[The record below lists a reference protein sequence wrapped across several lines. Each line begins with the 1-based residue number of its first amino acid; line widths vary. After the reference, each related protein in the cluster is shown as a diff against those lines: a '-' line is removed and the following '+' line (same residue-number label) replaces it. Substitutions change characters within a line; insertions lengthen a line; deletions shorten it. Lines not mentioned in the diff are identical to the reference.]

1 MERRQFLESC
11 AVAAGALLT
20 SSTVTSASA
29 QTPARPRRPLK
40 IDFYGRHL
48 LWLRNPDEIAAI
60 VKESGYDGLDINVRP
75 GAQGH
80 VAPER
85 VKQDLPPF
93 VAAIRKHG
101 VEVTAITPPIADTDS
116 PYAEDIIATA
126 SSIGITHYWWGT
138 WRYNQTQSIA
148 EQLEAIKPKVAKL
161 AAMNAK
167 YKMTAMYH
175 TYAGNA
181 VGTPIWDLLSILKG
195 HDPAQVGF
203 HYDVG
208 HMVREGANGLWALN
222 LRAAGQYVTGVSVK
236 DFVWSKT
243 KEGRWRTEW
252 APLGEGLVQLDEV
265 AKILKE
271 IEFSGPIE
279 NQPEYREGMGGQST
293 LTIPREQF
301 VAAMKK
307 DQQVLRAA
315 LAGAGL
321 V

>member
-1 MERRQFLESC
+1 MKRRQFLESC
-11 AVAAGALLT
+11 ALGAGALL
-20 SSTVTSASA
+20 VPAALPAAA

-40 IDFYGRHL
+40 LDFYGRHL

-60 VKESGYDGLDINVRP
+60 VKEAGYDGLDINVRP
-75 GAQGH
+75 GNQGH

-101 VEVTAITPPIADTDS
+101 IEVSAITPPITDADS
-116 PYAEDIIATA
+116 PFAEDILATA

-138 WRYNQTQSIA
+138 WRYNQKDTIA
-148 EQLEAIKPKVAKL
+148 AQLEALRPKVARL
-161 AAMNAK
+161 AALNAK
-167 YKMTAMYH
+167 YRMTAMYH

-181 VGTPIWDLLSILKG
+181 VGTPIWDLLSILKD

-203 HYDVG
+203 HFDVG

-222 LRAAGQYVTGVSVK
+222 LRAAGKYVTGVSVK
-236 DFVWSKT
+236 DFIWT
-243 KEGRWRTEW
+243 KAADGRWRTEW
-252 APLGEGLVQLDEV
+252 TPLGEGLVQLDEM
-265 AKILKE
+265 ARILKE
-271 IEFSGPIE
+271 IDFSGPIE
-279 NQPEYREGMGGQST
+279 SQPEYREGMGGQSE
-293 LTIPREQF
+293 LTIPRERF
-301 VAAMKK
+301 VTVIRK

-321 V
+321 L

>member
-1 MERRQFLESC
+1 MHRRRFLESC
-11 AVAAGALLT
+11 AVVAGALVAPRAAGAE
-20 SSTVTSASA
+20 A
-29 QTPARPRRPLK
+29 QTPSRRPLK
-40 IDFYGRHL
+40 LDFYGRHL
-48 LWLRNPDEIAAI
+48 LWLRNPEEIAAI
-60 VKESGYDGLDINVRP
+60 VKEAGYDGLDINVRP

-93 VAAIRKHG
+93 VAAIRRHG
-101 VEVTAITPPIADTDS
+101 IAVSAITPPIADVES
-116 PYAEDIIATA
+116 PFAEDILATA
-126 SSIGITHYWWGT
+126 SSVGITHYWWGT
-138 WRYNQTQSIA
+138 WRYNTKEPIA
-148 EQLEAIKPKVAKL
+148 AQLEALRPKVAKL
-161 AAMNAK
+161 AALNAK

-181 VGTPIWDLLSILKG
+181 VGTPIWDLLSILKD

-222 LRAAGQYVTGVSVK
+222 LRAAGKYVTGVSVK
-236 DFVWSKT
+236 DFIWVKT
-243 KEGRWRTEW
+243 PEGQWRTEW
-252 APLGEGLVQLDEV
+252 APLGEGLVPLNEM

-271 IEFSGPIE
+271 IDFVGPIE
-279 NQPEYREGMGGQST
+279 SQPEYPDGMGGQGT
-293 LTIPREQF
+293 LTIPRQRF
-301 VAAMKK
+301 VAVIRK

-321 V
+321 L

>member
-1 MERRQFLESC
+1 MQRRQFLESC
-11 AVAAGALLT
+11 AVAAGAMLAP
-20 SSTVTSASA
+20 SRVFA
-29 QTPARPRRPLK
+29 QTPAPPRRPLK
-40 IDFYGRHL
+40 LDFYGRHL
-48 LWLRNPDEIAAI
+48 LWLRNPDEIALITREA
-60 VKESGYDGLDINVRP
+60 GYDGLDINVRP
-75 GAQGH
+75 GNQGH

-101 VEVTAITPPIADTDS
+101 VEVSAITPPITDVDS
-116 PYAEDIIATA
+116 PYAEDILATA

-138 WRYNQTQSIA
+138 WRYNTTQSIA
-148 EQLEAIKPKVAKL
+148 SQLEAIKPKVAKL

-167 YKMTAMYH
+167 YKLTAMYH

-181 VGTPIWDLLSILKG
+181 VGTPIWDLLSILKD

-203 HYDVG
+203 HFDVG

-222 LRAAGQYVTGVSVK
+222 LRAAGKYVTGVSVK
-236 DFVWSKT
+236 DFIWT
-243 KEGRWRTEW
+243 KAANGRWRTEW
-252 APLGEGLVQLDEV
+252 APLGEGLVQLDEM

-271 IEFSGPIE
+271 IDFSGPIE
-279 NQPEYREGMGGQST
+279 SQPEYPDGMGGQSE
-293 LTIPREQF
+293 LTIPRERF
-301 VAAMKK
+301 VAVIRK

-321 V
+321 M

>member
-1 MERRQFLESC
+1 MQRRQFLESC
-11 AVAAGALLT
+11 AVAAGALLAPP
-20 SSTVTSASA
+20 VASASV

-60 VKESGYDGLDINVRP
+60 VKEAGYDGLDINVRP
-75 GAQGH
+75 GNQGH

-85 VKQDLPPF
+85 VRQDLPSF

-101 VEVTAITPPIADTDS
+101 VEVSAITPPIADTDS
-116 PYAEDIIATA
+116 PYAEDILATA
-126 SSIGITHYWWGT
+126 ASIGITHYWWGT
-138 WRYNQTQSIA
+138 WRYNQTQTIA
-148 EQLEAIKPKVAKL
+148 AQLEALKPKVAKL
-161 AAMNAK
+161 AALNAK
-167 YKMTAMYH
+167 HKMTAMYH

-181 VGTPIWDLLSILKG
+181 VGTPIWDLLSILKD
-195 HDPAQVGF
+195 HDPAHVGF
-203 HYDVG
+203 HFDVG

-222 LRAAGQYVTGVSVK
+222 LRAAGKYVTGVSVK
-236 DFVWSKT
+236 DFIWT
-243 KEGRWRTEW
+243 KAANGRWRTEW
-252 APLGEGLVQLDEV
+252 APLGEGLVQLDEM

-279 NQPEYREGMGGQST
+279 SQPEYPDGMGGQSE
-293 LTIPREQF
+293 LTIPRERF
-301 VAAMKK
+301 VAVIKK

-321 V
+321 M

>member
-1 MERRQFLESC
+1 MQRRQFLETC
-11 AVAAGALLT
+11 AVAAGALVLPV
-20 SSTVTSASA
+20 SVSTSAQA
-29 QTPARPRRPLK
+29 PARAQRPLK
-40 IDFYGRHL
+40 IDIYGRHL

-60 VKESGYDGLDINVRP
+60 AKETGYDGLDINVRP
-75 GAQGH
+75 GNQGH

-93 VAAIRKHG
+93 VAAIRKAG
-101 VEVTAITPPIADTDS
+101 IAVSAITPPITDADS
-116 PYAEDIIATA
+116 PYAEDILATA

-138 WRYNQTQSIA
+138 WRYNTTQSI
-148 EQLEAIKPKVAKL
+148 ESQLEAIKPKVAKL
-161 AAMNAK
+161 AALNAK
-167 YKMTAMYH
+167 HKMTAMYH

-181 VGTPIWDLLSILKG
+181 VGTPIWDLLSILKD

-222 LRAAGQYVTGVSVK
+222 LRAAGKYVTGVSVK
-236 DFVWSKT
+236 DFVWSKSQ
-243 KEGRWRTEW
+243 EGRWRTEW
-252 APLGEGLVQLDEV
+252 APLGEGLVPLDEM

-271 IEFSGPIE
+271 IDFSGPIE
-279 NQPEYREGMGGQST
+279 SQPEYRDGMGGQST
-293 LTIPREQF
+293 LTIPRERF
-301 VAAMKK
+301 VAVLKK

>member
-1 MERRQFLESC
+1 MHRRHFLQSC
-11 AVAAGALLT
+11 AVAAGAL
-20 SSTVTSASA
+20 VAPRGAAAAA
-29 QTPARPRRPLK
+29 QTRARPPLK
-40 IDFYGRHL
+40 LDFYGRHL

-60 VKESGYDGLDINVRP
+60 VKEAGYEGLDINVRP

-80 VAPER
+80 VAPDR
-85 VKQDLPPF
+85 VRQDLPPL

-101 VEVTAITPPIADTDS
+101 LSVSAITPPIADVDS
-116 PYAEDIIATA
+116 PFAEDILATA

-138 WRYNQTQSIA
+138 WRYNTKEPIA
-148 EQLEAIKPKVAKL
+148 AQLEALRPKVAKL
-161 AAMNAK
+161 AALNAK

-181 VGTPIWDLLSILKG
+181 VGTPIWDLLSLLKD

-222 LRAAGQYVTGVSVK
+222 LRAAGKYVTGVSVK
-236 DFVWSKT
+236 DFIWVKT
-243 KEGRWRTEW
+243 SEGRWRTEW
-252 APLGEGLVQLDEV
+252 APLGEGLVPLDEM

-271 IEFSGPIE
+271 IDFFGPIE
-279 NQPEYREGMGGQST
+279 SQPEYPDGMGGQTT
-293 LTIPREQF
+293 LTIPRERF
-301 VAAMKK
+301 VAVIKK

-315 LAGAGL
+315 LTDAGL
-321 V
+321 L